1 MSSAAPRTILHSA
14 GVWRRITA
22 AASTALEPSF
32 AAVAYFGSKGDRLL
46 PLREGSKLV
55 VDASISAVNTGITD
69 PRSLRRLHNRGVAVF
84 SMPSLHA
91 KALAFDS
98 IGFVGSTNASA
109 NSANNLIEAAL
120 STTSGKSIKAIRAF
134 VDDLCTDC
142 LDDEAFDWLESQYRP
157 PKMPIPGIAKRP
169 YRRLVTQIMPSD
181 QQGYSGHQVQPTSGA
196 WSAFFGVNIDDA
208 TVPTLRLRNIKT
220 GTVIDR
226 KVVRHALVMTIDI
239 PEAVPGAIL
248 EVWQVGFDR
257 YDYSVTTPNERGFR
271 SLDKELINTPNPMRR
286 TGRLWIVD

>member
-1 MSSAAPRTILHSA
+1 MLSAGPKTVLHSG

-22 AASTALEPSF
+22 AASAALEPSY

-55 VDASISAVNTGITD
+55 VDASIPAVNTGITD
-69 PRSLRRLHNRGVAVF
+69 PRSLRRLYNQGVAVF

-91 KALAFDS
+91 KVFAFDS
-98 IGFVGSTNASA
+98 VGFVGSTNASV

-134 VDDLCTDC
+134 VNDLCTDC

-157 PKMPIPGIAKRP
+157 PRMPIPGIAQRP
-169 YRRLVTQIMPSD
+169 FRRLVTQIMPSD

-196 WSAFFGVNIDDA
+196 WSAFFGVNIEDA
-208 TVPTLRLRNIKT
+208 TVPTLRLRNIET
-220 GTVIDR
+220 GAVIDR

-239 PEAVPGAIL
+239 PEAVPGAVL
-248 EVWQVGFDR
+248 ELWQVGFDR
-257 YDYSVTTPNERGFR
+257 YDYKVTSSNERGFQALTR
-271 SLDKELINTPNPMRR
+271 ELINTPNPMRR
-286 TGRLWIVD
+286 SGRLWFVD